1 MACLQRWSFLEYFPL
16 FLPAGPVSSIL
27 VNRFGCRTVVMVGG
41 LMSGVSVAAA
51 SLANSIVYLYLFIGI
66 IGGTG
71 SDLKAGGWQGDLERG
86 AEFLGVLSPDR
97 RV

>member
-1 MACLQRWSFLEYFPL
+1 MERTGNRERGHLWRASSVGPTASFLEYFPL
-16 FLPAGPVSSIL
+16 FLSAGPVSSIL

-41 LMSGVSVAAA
+41 LMSGLSVAAA

-71 SDLKAGGWQGDLERG
+71 FD
-86 AEFLGVLSPDR
+86 F
-97 RV
+97 